1 MIYNYVIFSD
11 NNIST
16 KVLYTGAGPRTHK
29 PSEQFKNLVCNEPT
43 WQSSN

>member
-1 MIYNYVIFSD
+1 MIYIILFSVIS
-11 NNIST
+11 IST
-16 KVLYTGAGPRTHK
+16 KVLDNGNVPTHK